1 MNLNR
6 ESAINASPLTFSQTS
21 LSRPTE
27 TIVVGRKASLTVPT
41 ISTVLGYET
50 NSQERV
56 TIGHMLN
63 SIKESG
69 KASSFLTNGDKVTIQ
84 ILPAL
89 DKITRNNHPFSPHTI
104 TESLSSG
111 LSGKTLTSSESVQIH
126 FIDEDMQEF
135 IGPVAASVARA
146 LPLYNSKS
154 KKKEDSPKDET
165 LSSSGGV
172 TVSFSNKEGTLLASD
187 DNEEHSHLHSAQSVA
202 DGVRLAARLVDMPPA
217 ELNPETYAQECQR
230 IVQELVNEGGGG
242 DQVTYEEIVGDDL
255 KTQGYG
261 GIFGVGMAAQV
272 EPRMIVM
279 TYTPE
284 DYRKDMEHIA
294 LCGKGVVYDT
304 GGLSLKSKAGMC
316 GMKHDMGGSAGVLGG
331 FQAAVQL
338 KASKKVTLIL
348 AIVENAI
355 GPDAVRNDDILTMKS
370 GKTVEI
376 NNTDAEGRLV
386 LADCVSHA
394 SNVVEGVDVI
404 LDMATLTGAQLVC
417 TGKKHAG
424 ILAKTTKIEERIMKC
439 GLKSGDLVYPMLYA
453 PELLKSE
460 FSSVVADMKNS
471 VKDRG
476 NAQAS
481 CAGHFIESHIDPTY
495 KGDWVSLI
503 ISCVLIYIC
512 FKINLCI
519 VSFN

>member
-6 ESAINASPLTFSQTS
+6 DSAINASPLTFSQTLVLKPS
-21 LSRPTE
+21 ESV
-27 TIVVGRKASLTVPT
+27 VVGRKSSLTSST
-41 ISTVLGYET
+41 ISTVLGYE
-50 NSQERV
+50 NESPEV
-56 TIGHMLN
+56 ATIGHMLN

-69 KASSFLTNGDKVTIQ
+69 KASSFLSNGDKVTIQ
-84 ILPAL
+84 VLPAP

-104 TESLSSG
+104 TESLCST
-111 LSGKTLTSSESVQIH
+111 LSGKPSDKVQIH
-126 FIDEDMQEF
+126 FLDKDIKEF
-135 IGPVAASVARA
+135 VGAAAASVARA
-146 LPLYNSKS
+146 LPLYISKS
-154 KKKEDSPKDET
+154 KEKDSEEENKD
-165 LSSSGGV
+165 LSGGGV
-172 TVSFSNKEGTLLASD
+172 TVSFSNKKGDLLSSDEGCLQA
-187 DNEEHSHLHSAQSVA
+187 AQSLS

-217 ELNPETYAQECQR
+217 ELSPEIYAQECQA
-230 IVQELVNEGGGG
+230 IVEALKKGGAH
-242 DQVTYEEIVGDDL
+242 VTYEQTVGEEL
-255 KTQGYG
+255 KEQGYG

-284 DYRKDMEHIA
+284 NYSDDMEHIA

-331 FQAAVQL
+331 FQAAAEL
-338 KASKKVTLIL
+338 KVSKKVTLIL

-376 NNTDAEGRLV
+376 NNTDAEGRLI

-394 SNVVEGVDVI
+394 SNMVEGVDVI

-424 ILAKTTKIEERIMKC
+424 ILAKTSKIEERIMKC

-471 VKDRG
+471 VKDRS

-481 CAGHFIESHIDPTY
+481 CAGHFIESHIDPAY
-495 KGDWVSLI
+495 RGDWVSSIICISIHSTSWLI
-503 ISCVLIYIC
+503 H
-512 FKINLCI
+512 F
-519 VSFN
+519 VSYELLKGPC